1 MASRQQKPQAIGL
14 QNATGMQNPAP
25 DTPPMSEKRRGKL
38 PEVQRATVNQTPVP
52 KPPSTSTRKSL
63 EIQDAMMR
71 PAPDPD
77 TPSTSKRPTQK
88 PLENQRAVVRHAWRP
103 DTPSTSTKLARNP
116 LANRDQNARV
126 RRTPAPSQSS
136 QRKRSIRSPHAAEVV
151 FVPTPAPILAEVPR
165 RNDRTNRGPAVQ
177 PMVPDHIG
185 PNRDRFS
192 EDSK

>member
-1 MASRQQKPQAIGL
+1 MGL
-14 QNATGMQNPAP
+14 QNATVMQNPAP

-38 PEVQRATVNQTPVP
+38 PEAQRAIVDQTPVA
-52 KPPSTSTRKSL
+52 KPPPTSTRKSL

-71 PAPDPD
+71 QAPDPD
-77 TPSTSKRPTQK
+77 TPSTSTRPARK
-88 PLENQRAVVRHAWRP
+88 PLQNQTAVVRHAGRP
-103 DTPSTSTKLARNP
+103 DTPSTLTKLAQNP
-116 LANRDQNARV
+116 PSNQDQYSRV
-126 RRTPAPSQSS
+126 IRTSAPSQSS
-136 QRKRSIRSPHAAEVV
+136 QRKKSLRSPRAPEVV

>member
-1 MASRQQKPQAIGL
+1 MTSRQQRLQAIEL
-14 QNATGMQNPAP
+14 QNASVIQNSAP

-38 PEVQRATVNQTPVP
+38 PEVVNQTPVL
-52 KPPSTSTRKSL
+52 KPPPTSTRKSL

-71 PAPDPD
+71 RAPDPD
-77 TPSTSKRPTQK
+77 TPSTSTRPTQK
-88 PLENQRAVVRHAWRP
+88 PLQNQIPVVRHARRP
-103 DTPSTSTKLARNP
+103 DTPSTSTKLARSP
-116 LANRDQNARV
+116 LANRDQSARV

-136 QRKRSIRSPHAAEVV
+136 QRKNSIRSPRAPEVV
-151 FVPTPAPILAEVPR
+151 FVPTPAPLLAEVPR